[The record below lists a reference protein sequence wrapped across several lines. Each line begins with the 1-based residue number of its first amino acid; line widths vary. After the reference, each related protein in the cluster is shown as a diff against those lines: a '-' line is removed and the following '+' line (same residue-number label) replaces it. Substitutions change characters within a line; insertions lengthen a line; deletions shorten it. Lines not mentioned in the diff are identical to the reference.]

1 MDQTRVLLPITTG
14 DGRLDQL
21 RRAAVSM
28 RDALETKAYDSMEAF
43 LVDRNCTYEYYLD
56 VIRSSIRRPT
66 VMLKRSMSELWTNPF
81 NPWIGKI
88 MRSNMDLQF
97 VLEEFSCA
105 AYVVEYVNKTNRGIS
120 SLHRELIKL
129 QEEHP
134 DHDYNG
140 LLKKVSIKMLN
151 SVEMSAQE
159 AAWYLLRQPMSEAS
173 RKVLFC
179 LLHIGAGHANS
190 HLFYL
195 IGGIHSDDVATR
207 ADQVAETDEANGR
220 RRTRRRLHRCLDP
233 QHYTTL

>member
-1 MDQTRVLLPITTG
+1 MDQTRILIPITAG

-21 RRAAVSM
+21 SRLATKM
-28 RDALETKAYDSMEAF
+28 RETLETKSFDTLEAF
-43 LVDRNCTYEYYLD
+43 LADCNCTYDYYLD
-56 VIRSSIRRPT
+56 MIRASIRRPT
-66 VMLKRSMSELWTNPF
+66 IMLKRSMTQLWTNSF
-81 NPWIGKI
+81 NPWIAKI
-88 MRSNMDLQF
+88 LHSNMDLQF

-134 DHDYNG
+134 DQDYNG

-159 AAWYLLRQPMSEAS
+159 GAWYLLRQPMSEAS

-179 LLHIGAGHANS
+179 IGNIVS
-190 HLFYL
+190 
-195 IGGIHSDDVATR
+195 V
-207 ADQVAETDEANGR
+207 
-220 RRTRRRLHRCLDP
+220 
-233 QHYTTL
+233 HYNFRFS